1 MIHEESKPW
10 STSRRNLRQFAA
22 ACLVFLLAAGAHQWL
37 VRGHQKAGVILATV
51 ALVVG
56 VLGLIK
62 PAAIR
67 WLYVAAMALTFPI
80 GWVISRLMVL
90 LMFYG
95 IITPVALFFKL
106 RGRDLLCRK
115 PSPDRASFWTPKP
128 TPREVRSY
136 FRQY

>member
-1 MIHEESKPW
+1 MIQEESKPG

-22 ACLVFLLAAGAHQWL
+22 ACLVFLLAAGAHQWFA
-37 VRGHQKAGVILATV
+37 RGNQKTGVILATV
-51 ALVVG
+51 ALMVG

-115 PSPDRASFWTPKP
+115 ASPDRASFWTPKS
-128 TPREVRSY
+128 TPQDVRS
-136 FRQY
+136 